1 MRSLKTGVGAR
12 TVLVGHAFIQNIR
25 RGHYERAADAPPKLR
40 VTAPSM
46 SSLKRID
53 PNQQAT
59 HGDCDQTMQQSPPD
73 CLVAENEGPLR
84 QRVAVDAPA
93 SERRRIVIV

>member
-46 SSLKRID
+46 SSLKRFG
-53 PNQQAT
+53 PNQQRLTAT
-59 HGDCDQTMQQSPPD
+59 AITQCNKVLLTVWWP
-73 CLVAENEGPLR
+73 ENEGPLR

-93 SERRRIVIV
+93 SKRRRIVIV

>member
-40 VTAPSM
+40 VTAPFDELAQVVWPKS
-46 SSLKRID
+46 
-53 PNQQAT
+53 PAT